1 MIFVFI
7 DFSIN
12 RVANVLNE
20 LFTYPCNLE
29 GKTAIDADYVST
41 EFYVILLKRLTG
53 AMLIRILVKKVV
65 VVVVVC
71 ISYPDVAL
79 PNISG

>member
-7 DFSIN
+7 DFSVN

-29 GKTAIDADYVST
+29 GLRKY
-41 EFYVILLKRLTG
+41 
-53 AMLIRILVKKVV
+53 RILRNFAKTFDRINANKNTGQKSRRRRLLHFVPGR
-65 VVVVVC
+65 
-71 ISYPDVAL
+71 SSA
-79 PNISG
+79 